1 MNQNEE
7 MHKEYCRFQK
17 ALHLQG
23 TKISVI
29 SVLKKVVKMLFKLVV
44 YMNILLQNHVNLLTS
59 NVNYSGCTAPLTS
72 KVAFYIFIQ
81 QI

>member
-1 MNQNEE
+1 M
-7 MHKEYCRFQK
+7 K
-17 ALHLQG
+17 LLDL
-23 TKISVI
+23 
-29 SVLKKVVKMLFKLVV
+29 LKKSSGNMAVARNVGRNMKLLS
-44 YMNILLQNHVNLLTS
+44 YFIKLLTS